1 VDLGSKARDLEQARW
16 LRENLAERAKALGI
30 PIFGIA
36 LSKAADF
43 QLIQSV
49 AQVSGGEYYRVLA
62 ASDIPATLEQI
73 RSRVEAVPA
82 EPQKEPQPEPIA
94 ETAPPSDPIPAPVEP
109 VVDADPPPTAP
120 ESVSGWE
127 KIPAEWRPW
136 LLLAFGLIALGIV
149 GIVAVGRSRRDRPK
163 KYPFIKHFKYS
174 FIITAVGLIAAFL
187 YGGPFGMLIAAILGV
202 LEVSLSF
209 DNAVVNA
216 SVLKDMEPKWQIMF
230 LTVGILIAVFG
241 MRLLFP
247 ILIVSIIAQIGFTE
261 VVRMALEAPDLYAQH
276 LQAAHI
282 QIAAFGG
289 MFLLLVFLGFL
300 LDEEKE
306 LHWLRPAEDWLAR
319 MGRLASVEVVLA
331 LTALIVASY
340 FLPEAERA
348 GMFIAGISGI
358 ILYVLV
364 DSVDALFE
372 VEEAGEAVKKTAKR
386 AGFTG
391 FLYLEVLDASFSF
404 DGVIGAFAIT
414 KDVIIIMLG
423 LMIGAMFVRS
433 ITVYL
438 VRKGTLDEYVF
449 LEHGAHYAIG
459 ALAFIMLATMVVHI
473 PEAITGLIGVAFI
486 GLAVYSSVRYRQQQ
500 ASP

>member
-1 VDLGSKARDLEQARW
+1 
-16 LRENLAERAKALGI
+16 
-30 PIFGIA
+30 
-36 LSKAADF
+36 
-43 QLIQSV
+43 
-49 AQVSGGEYYRVLA
+49 
-62 ASDIPATLEQI
+62 
-73 RSRVEAVPA
+73 
-82 EPQKEPQPEPIA
+82 
-94 ETAPPSDPIPAPVEP
+94 
-109 VVDADPPPTAP
+109 
-120 ESVSGWE
+120 
-127 KIPAEWRPW
+127 
-136 LLLAFGLIALGIV
+136 
-149 GIVAVGRSRRDRPK
+149 
-163 KYPFIKHFKYS
+163 
-174 FIITAVGLIAAFL
+174 
-187 YGGPFGMLIAAILGV
+187 
-202 LEVSLSF
+202 
-209 DNAVVNA
+209 
-216 SVLKDMEPKWQIMF
+216 
-230 LTVGILIAVFG
+230 
-241 MRLLFP
+241 LFP

-300 LDEEKE
+300 LNEEKE
-306 LHWLRPAEDWLAR
+306 LHWLMPVEHWLAH
-319 MGRLASVEVVLA
+319 MGKLASVEVVLA

-348 GMFIAGISGI
+348 RMFIAGISGI

-372 VEEAGEAVKKTAKR
+372 VEEAGEAAKKTAKR

-459 ALAFIMLATMVVHI
+459 ALAFIMLATMVVDI